1 MTGKIGVLDMAQEKL
16 LLALAVLILVFL
28 AVSSKAEE
36 RKELLAEKVAEVD
49 RYLLQGLIEK
59 CFYQ

>member
-1 MTGKIGVLDMAQEKL
+1 MVQEKF

-28 AVSSKAEE
+28 TVSSRAEE

-49 RYLLQGLIEK
+49 RYLLQDLIEK